1 MPGVNS
7 ILDIGRLGL
16 FAAQAALEIAG
27 GNIANVNTEGYS
39 RRTVNLEET
48 LSIDWNPGQMG
59 TGVMATEVLRHF
71 DSFIEE
77 QYIVKNS
84 YSERWDT
91 LWQNMRGVENLFNE
105 SSVGGLNEALAQF
118 WEDWQDLSLRPED
131 VATREALLGDTQNL
145 LNAMHTV
152 AEDLQNL
159 QGQMN
164 EFISQEVGNANY
176 LMTEIAS
183 LNGQIAAHDVPGQN
197 NANSLIDRRATLVR
211 ELASILDVDVIDNGG
226 GDYVVMTTAGHTL
239 VDGTETFELKFE
251 GSKSFT
257 DLSYG
262 STFDGE
268 IYFEGQDDFEYT
280 IEVLQGGAVSNGSG
294 GATFRVSLDGG
305 KSWLKDDDGNE
316 LVLNARDANRKV
328 TVGDLTIWFGQ
339 ENDSGTGPLTNL
351 QAGDTFTIVPKS
363 GLYWYQNT
371 AHAVNITPEISMSG
385 MDNDRRVTG
394 GSLGG
399 YFTFRDYF
407 LGRYSEK
414 LDAMAKA
421 LTWEVNRLHSQGTGL
436 QYHTDVLGTYS
447 CEYSDTALASN
458 STALAFGS
466 KLASG
471 SAVLYCYDAATG
483 ELASN
488 ASFGAIDFSS
498 VGGTAT
504 FDPNQHTLEDVR
516 DAINATFG
524 TFVTADISNN
534 QLRLRADSGYEFAMG
549 TDTTGLYAALGLNTF
564 FQGSKAT
571 DIAVNAD
578 VNNDVDLICAGHANG
593 AGEGNEGDNTTAVAI
608 AELQH
613 KEVSIRT
620 DFEASNSLTI
630 QEYFNGLVSTVGGD
644 TANAQFNFEYFSA
657 LADDLNARQEE
668 VAGVN
673 LDEEMAALIKFQ
685 HSYTAAA
692 KVIQTADQMLQTVLG
707 LKS

>member
-27 GNIANVNTEGYS
+27 NNIANVNTEGYS
-39 RRTVNLEET
+39 RRTVSLEET
-48 LSIDWNPGQMG
+48 MSIDYRPGQIG
-59 TGVMATEVLRHF
+59 TGVVATEVIRHF

-77 QYIVKNS
+77 EYISKSS
-84 YSERWDT
+84 YAERWDT
-91 LWQNMRGVENLFNE
+91 LWQQMRGVENLFNE

-145 LNAMHTV
+145 LSAMHTV
-152 AEDLQNL
+152 ADDLVSL
-159 QGQMN
+159 QAQMD
-164 EFISQEVGNANY
+164 EFIIQETANAND
-176 LMTEIAS
+176 LISEIAS

-197 NANSLIDRRATLVR
+197 NANSLIDRRSTLVR
-211 ELASILDVDVIDNGG
+211 ELASIMDLDIIDNGS

-239 VDGTETFELKFE
+239 VDGVNTFDLKFE
-251 GSKSFT
+251 GAKTFA

-262 STFDGE
+262 SSFDGD
-268 IYFEGQDDFEYT
+268 IYFEGQDEFEYT
-280 IEVLQGGAVSNGSG
+280 VEVLSGGAVSNGSG

-316 LVLNARDANRKV
+316 MVFNARDADRKV

-339 ENDSGTGPLTNL
+339 EGDNTTAPLTDL

-363 GLYWYQNT
+363 GLYWYENT

-385 MDNDRRVTG
+385 MDNDRRIVG

-414 LDAMAKA
+414 LDAMAEA

-436 QYHTDVLGTYS
+436 QYHTDMLGTYS
-447 CEYSDTALASN
+447 CEYSNTALASN
-458 STALAFGS
+458 STGLTFGS

-471 SAVLYCYDAATG
+471 SAMFYFYDAASG
-483 ELASN
+483 DLASN

-498 VGGTAT
+498 VGGTTT
-504 FDPNQHTLEDVR
+504 FNPDLHSLEDVR
-516 DAINATFG
+516 DAINDTFG
-524 TFVTADISNN
+524 TYMTAEISNN
-534 QLRLRADSGYEFAMG
+534 QLRLTAENGFEFAMG
-549 TDTTGLYAALGLNTF
+549 TDSTGLFAALGLNTF
-564 FQGSKAT
+564 FQGSSAA
-571 DIAVNAD
+571 DIAVHAD
-578 VNNDVDLICAGHANG
+578 VNNDVDLIAAGHANG
-593 AGEGNEGDNTTAVAI
+593 AGEGNEGDNSTAVAI
-608 AELQH
+608 GELQH

-620 DFEASNSLTI
+620 AFEASNQLTI
-630 QEYFNGLVSTVGGD
+630 QEYFNTLVSTVGGD
-644 TANAQFNFEYFSA
+644 TANAEFNYNYFDA

-668 VAGVN
+668 MAGVN

-685 HSYTAAA
+685 HAYTAAA
-692 KVIQTADQMLQTVLG
+692 KVIQAADEMLQVVLG
-707 LKS
+707 LKG